1 MHLSLQEFFGIA
13 GRMCRILANYVG
25 KNVPAGTTS
34 LEFCAAQCML
44 LQCGSEGLSPVT
56 VALLGRFLP
65 RLGPLPQGERPFF
78 FQCLRRPLLGRGAI
92 RPQLLDPDL
101 GQPVG

>member
-1 MHLSLQEFFGIA
+1 MW
-13 GRMCRILANYVG
+13 G
-25 KNVPAGTTS
+25 KISRALPTS

-44 LQCGSEGLSPVT
+44 LQCGSERVSPVT

-78 FQCLRRPLLGRGAI
+78 LTVRAGLFGGGSV
-92 RPQLLDPDL
+92 RPQLFDRDL
-101 GQPVG
+101 GQPISQYFELLRQLGKRA